1 VLKSRLI
8 PCLLIHDKGLVKTKN
23 FKNPQYIGDPINT
36 IKIFNEKNV
45 DELFI
50 ADIDATVKNF
60 EPDYK
65 QISKLAFECRSKCN
79 CLIRYQN

>member
-1 VLKSRLI
+1 MLKSRLI

-23 FKNPQYIGDPINT
+23 FKNPRYIGDPINT
-36 IKIFNEKNV
+36 IKIFNEENV

-50 ADIDATVKNF
+50 ADIDATVKGC

-65 QISKLAFECRSKCN
+65 QISKLAFDLSYSR
-79 CLIRYQN
+79 LQDF